1 MTPEVL
7 EAEYRGPATIG
18 AWGRARFQ
26 DRAGGIGEMVWEA
39 LRRAGW
45 IGESVGIRTTVFLR
59 IRVAFVPEEQPP
71 TRSQVEPLPGAKRR
85 RVGKGWVDED
95 QMACQV
101 YEGPLNGRA
110 AGPGYRLLE
119 AERRPEDLEFGEDM
133 LYAAAIRAGWLSGD
147 GAEAADVPDVHITVG
162 VTRR

>member
-1 MTPEVL
+1 
-7 EAEYRGPATIG
+7 
-18 AWGRARFQ
+18 
-26 DRAGGIGEMVWEA
+26 
-39 LRRAGW
+39 
-45 IGESVGIRTTVFLR
+45 VFLR

-71 TRSQVEPLPGAKRR
+71 TGSQVEPLPGAKRR

-110 AGPGYRLLE
+110 AGHGYRLLE

-133 LYAAAIRAGWLSGD
+133 LYTAAIRAGWLSGD
-147 GAEAADVPDVHITVG
+147 GTEAADVPDVHITVG